1 MHRVGFAVALLLF
14 LASAAQ
20 ARVVKKCYIK
30 PCEIKGDFGGNGKI
44 DHATLVEDS
53 DGRRGIRV
61 KMANGKSY
69 VIGAGNAI
77 GSGGANFDWMDHW
90 EIHHGAI
97 QQGVD
102 EGKPPKVKGDS
113 LLLQQTNSASGIV
126 YWNGSDFEWYQQG
139 D

>member
-1 MHRVGFAVALLLF
+1 MRKVCFTALLLSF
-14 LASAAQ
+14 LAPAAE

-30 PCEIKGDFGGNGKI
+30 PCEIKGDFNGDGKI
-44 DHATLVEDS
+44 DRATLVENG
-53 DGRRGIRV
+53 DGQRGIQIKV
-61 KMANGKSY
+61 ADGKIF

-113 LLLQQTNSASGIV
+113 LLLEQTNSASGIV
-126 YWNGSDFEWYQQG
+126 YWNGSGFAWYQQG